1 MKTWARHFGNCASQ
15 ALLSLTETE
24 ASIPEMT
31 IGSRHNVET
40 TDFLT
45 IILGIV
51 IFCIVGIGFCLT
63 RTYDVEVWAGN
74 EEDIDFNARF
84 WEIVNNQ

>member
-1 MKTWARHFGNCASQ
+1 MNCVR
-15 ALLSLTETE
+15 ETE
-24 ASIPEMT
+24 LLATAIRPSIPEMT
-31 IGSRHNVET
+31 IGSGHNVET

-51 IFCIVGIGFCLT
+51 IFCIEGIGFCLT

-74 EEDIDFNARF
+74 EEDIYFNASF

>member
-1 MKTWARHFGNCASQ
+1 M
-15 ALLSLTETE
+15 
-24 ASIPEMT
+24 
-31 IGSRHNVET
+31 ET

-51 IFCIVGIGFCLT
+51 ISCIVGIGFCLT

-84 WEIVNNQ
+84 WEIVNSQ